1 MASQQIS
8 ILDIWQRS
16 EYVSS
21 SRSDGFGF
29 IYNSRMFSGILV
41 NFAVVH

>member
-1 MASQQIS
+1 MASQQITIS
-8 ILDIWQRS
+8 DIWQRS

-29 IYNSRMFSGILV
+29 IYNFRMFSGILV